1 MTIPSEKTGI
11 ACQWFRESREVKR
24 SLRKL
29 KQVKEGQKKVGRLR
43 KEGTSTIKPK
53 KKKKIGRASRE
64 RVKKKIQSG
73 RKRKKE
79 RGIFLFCLRSR

>member
-53 KKKKIGRASRE
+53 KKKKCATE
-64 RVKKKIQSG
+64 RRLSLNQSIQS
-73 RKRKKE
+73 
-79 RGIFLFCLRSR
+79 